1 MNIKLDFNNIKVKE
15 SKKDF
20 TVKILM
26 LKGEKGEQGDLNS
39 SSIVDN
45 LTSSDSTK
53 VLSAK
58 QGKVLKD
65 LVDVNTTKIN
75 KKPYY
80 FDTVADMKAYNLSA
94 GDMAITKGYYSAN
107 DGGGAE
113 YNIVSTTSNYSET
126 LNNNLKAE
134 IIINEK
140 INILQLGAKA
150 ITGFDN
156 ADIIQEVI
164 NISKSKYTI
173 EIPAGTFEISK
184 GLEVTSG
191 SINMVGCGSNSAIK
205 LISETEKVLLNLKD
219 NTTFNKFEN
228 IFFDGDNKVH
238 TGLRISGNS
247 LNSTYTRPNWKNEFD
262 YCQFRNFNIGLILT
276 SDRDVL
282 DGTQINFASEN
293 LFLHCKFK
301 NNKTHII
308 QENKQSLNN
317 KFEQTDLENE
327 TNNDDITSPMIIN
340 RSGGGMVFDTCSI
353 MGGATV
359 YYYEY
364 PNNSDN
370 LMDPHY
376 TIFNNCRWEIYQNN
390 SGSFIKQ
397 GNTKLSSYQNNF
409 ITLKNSMIYFHNS
422 GDDNYKILDY
432 YGRSQILID
441 NIYIYPN
448 KLLYVLNNITPGS
461 SNTLFSDNSNVKI
474 TNCNFR
480 TKIITTGDDERYIS
494 KIKINSHKILATDGF
509 VDNGFRNLQNQISND
524 TYSQNFQNISE
535 KEIAVVYPRPTYT
548 FENQK
553 FILPEGLYLTK
564 LCLFKQGTRHTL
576 DTTINLYMVKN
587 IDQWVDANNFD
598 KTTDAVLIATIST
611 GANKSGY
618 FETNIEYTNN
628 FGFDIRTGKI
638 ENYTECR
645 YYLEDTQPSN
655 KTAGIIS
662 IKYY

>member
-1 MNIKLDFNNIKVKE
+1 MNIKINFDNIKVKE
-15 SKKDF
+15 TKKDF

-39 SSIVDN
+39 SHIVDN
-45 LTSSDSTK
+45 LTSNDSSK

-58 QGKVLKD
+58 QGKALKD
-65 LVDVNTTKIN
+65 LVDDNTTKIN
-75 KKPYY
+75 KKPY
-80 FDTVADMKAYNLSA
+80 FFNTVADMKAYNLSA

-156 ADIIQEVI
+156 ADIIQEAI

-184 GLEVTSG
+184 SLEVTLG
-191 SINMVGCGSNSAIK
+191 SINMFGCGSNSAIK

-219 NTTFNKFEN
+219 NTTCNKFEN
-228 IFFDGDNKVH
+228 IFFDGVNKLH
-238 TGLRISGNS
+238 TGLRIAGNS
-247 LNSTYTRPNWKNEFD
+247 INSSYTKANWKNEFI
-262 YCQFRNFNIGLILT
+262 YCQFRNFNIGLTFT

-282 DGTQINFASEN
+282 DGTQIDFASEN

-327 TNNDDITSPMIIN
+327 RNNDDATCPMIIN
-340 RSGGGMVFDTCSI
+340 RSGGGMIFDTCSI
-353 MGGATV
+353 MGGGTV

-364 PNNSDN
+364 PENSTN
-370 LMDPHY
+370 LMDTHY
-376 TIFNNCRWEIYQNN
+376 AIFDKCKFEIYQNN

-397 GNTKLSSYQNNF
+397 GSTKVTSYQNNF
-409 ITLKNSMIYFHNS
+409 ITLKNAMIYFHNVTNE
-422 GDDNYKILDY
+422 DKYKIVDY

-441 NIYIYPN
+441 NVYIYPN
-448 KLLYVLNNITPGS
+448 ILLYVHNNIVAGS
-461 SNTLFSDNSNVKI
+461 SNTLFYDNSNLKI
-474 TNCNFR
+474 DNSNFT
-480 TKIITTGDDERYIS
+480 TKISTTGDDEIYIS
-494 KIKINSHKILATDGF
+494 KIKINNHKILADSY
-509 VDNGFRNLQNQISND
+509 DNGFRKLQNQISND

-535 KEIAVVYPRPTYT
+535 KEIAVVYPKPTYT
-548 FENQK
+548 FQNQK

-564 LCLFKQGTRHTL
+564 LCLFKQGTRHTIN
-576 DTTINLYMVKN
+576 TTINLYMVKN

-598 KTTDAVLIATIST
+598 KTTDAVLIATITT

-645 YYLEDTQPSN
+645 YYLEDTQASN